1 MFKLFRKLDGK
12 DVFYI
17 FICFILIFF
26 QVWLDLKLPD
36 YMSAITRLVQ
46 TTGSDMGDI
55 LVQGGYM
62 LLCALGSL
70 ASAVVVGYFASKIS
84 SSFSR
89 KLRKEIFEKVENF
102 GMEEIKKFST
112 SSLITRTTNDVT
124 QVEMLI
130 GMGLQMLIKA
140 PIMAVWAISKIVN
153 KSIEW
158 SAITG
163 VGVLV
168 LLTTVIGLML
178 VVLPRFKIVQKLIDR
193 VNGVTRENNR
203 Y

>member
-17 FICFILIFF
+17 FVCFILIFF

-46 TTGSDMGDI
+46 TTGSHMSDI

-84 SSFSR
+84 SNFSR
-89 KLRKEIFEKVENF
+89 KLRKEIFEKVEYF

-130 GMGLQMLIKA
+130 GMGLQMLMKA
-140 PIMAVWAISKIVN
+140 PTFQMRVIILKSRKI
-153 KSIEW
+153 
-158 SAITG
+158 ITG
-163 VGVLV
+163 YHNSVWR
-168 LLTTVIGLML
+168 T
-178 VVLPRFKIVQKLIDR
+178 
-193 VNGVTRENNR
+193 
-203 Y
+203 